1 MRHAKNSHFAA
12 PVEIERPASP
22 ARPLYSPHAPLS
34 LRRPGAGFQTDP
46 LGHPGVVGVGGSPC
60 DAWRVCARRE
70 RKRATGALVRASL
83 SPRFFVCQAI
93 GETKERKKT
102 PGSINTP
109 AASTRTHPPQHTHSP
124 RTHTHTHT
132 HTHASKHTHNRTPRT
147 PHTQFVHQ
155 GTGKSRR
162 EGGALTHHPKG
173 EKKTRPP
180 TSPHRPSSPTSLSLF
195 SSLSLLTTPSARP
208 SPTGASAGRTSPAT
222 PLGGRGRPPPA
233 GRPRPTRAGT
243 RPAA

>member
-93 GETKERKKT
+93 GETKEREKT

-132 HTHASKHTHNRTPRT
+132 QASTRTTARHAPPTHNLSTKE
-147 PHTQFVHQ
+147 Q
-155 GTGKSRR
+155 GNLGGR
-162 EGGALTHHPKG
+162 EGHSPTTQK
-173 EKKTRPP
+173 EKKKTRPP